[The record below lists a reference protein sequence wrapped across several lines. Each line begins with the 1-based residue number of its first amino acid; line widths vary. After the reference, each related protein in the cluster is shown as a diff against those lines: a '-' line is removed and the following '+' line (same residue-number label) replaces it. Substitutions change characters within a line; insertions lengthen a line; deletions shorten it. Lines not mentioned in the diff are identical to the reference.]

1 MALYRGKLLKKM
13 ENKKS
18 KKNSKNKPVKMENN
32 RSLFETKEFLIKEK
46 EYEAYLKHIEKLSRG
61 LYKA

>member
-1 MALYRGKLLKKM
+1 M
-13 ENKKS
+13 ENKNS
-18 KKNSKNKPVKMENN
+18 KKDSKNNPLKMKNAK
-32 RSLFETKEFLIKEK
+32 SLFDTKEFLIKEK

>member
-1 MALYRGKLLKKM
+1 MGKMLKKMEKKNSKKGSKNNPVKM

-18 KKNSKNKPVKMENN
+18 
-32 RSLFETKEFLIKEK
+32 LFDTKEFLIKEK

-61 LYKA
+61 MYNA

>member
-1 MALYRGKLLKKM
+1 
-13 ENKKS
+13 
-18 KKNSKNKPVKMENN
+18 
-32 RSLFETKEFLIKEK
+32 LIKEK

>member
-1 MALYRGKLLKKM
+1 MLKKMEKKNSKKGSKNMPVKM

-18 KKNSKNKPVKMENN
+18 
-32 RSLFETKEFLIKEK
+32 LFDTKEFLIKEK

-61 LYKA
+61 MYNA

>member
-1 MALYRGKLLKKM
+1 MLKKMEKKNSKKGSKNNPVKM

-18 KKNSKNKPVKMENN
+18 
-32 RSLFETKEFLIKEK
+32 LFDTKEFLIKEK

-61 LYKA
+61 MYNV